1 MTDTSGVV
9 TAASPHTGIKRRQIR
24 PKAERRQQLI
34 DAAIRCIAQAGRS
47 AVTMQMVTSEAG
59 LSAGIANL
67 HFESKE
73 NLLRET
79 LRFVAEEYHDGQI
92 EIMEGSRIPD
102 LGERLDALLDFQLGR
117 GVTQRQKMSV
127 WFAYYGEAG
136 ARPVYQKIVS
146 TVDRLA
152 AQKLEAFFTEIIL
165 DGQYRDVD
173 ARDLATGY
181 SALIDGLHLGL
192 LVTPRDLSKRRARSV
207 ARAFLRRAFPQHI
220 S

>member
-34 DAAIRCIAQAGRS
+34 DAAIRCIAQAGLS

-152 AQKLEAFFTEIIL
+152 AQNLEAFFTEIIL

>member
-34 DAAIRCIAQAGRS
+34 DAAIRCIAQAGLS

-102 LGERLDALLDFQLGR
+102 LGCLLY
-117 GVTQRQKMSV
+117 TS
-127 WFAYYGEAG
+127 
-136 ARPVYQKIVS
+136 PS
-146 TVDRLA
+146 
-152 AQKLEAFFTEIIL
+152 
-165 DGQYRDVD
+165 
-173 ARDLATGY
+173 
-181 SALIDGLHLGL
+181 
-192 LVTPRDLSKRRARSV
+192 PRD
-207 ARAFLRRAFPQHI
+207 
-220 S
+220 